1 MGKRMVLLMAVALAA
16 AMIIPAVVFAAPLI
30 NPGLT
35 NDYGQHF
42 AGQDSCLGCHTSNYG
57 NTVHGRFTKAGLVP
71 APPAS
76 WTVFQSLGGGPSYNI
91 LGNTWLT
98 LGTSADAGADE
109 GGSPSEILI
118 WKGATEVSA
127 PFSMPWNL
135 VEGLSADPAT
145 GEYKIPAEGLSDGP
159 YGCYQCH
166 NLGPTK
172 PGTGFLTASKSWSR
186 PVGTTAADFATN
198 PAVSQPGM
206 SIQCESCHG
215 TGVAAD
221 ASAGGHFNTGTKL
234 SAGNP
239 NAAFNIEV
247 LGNSQVCGA
256 CHASYTNTGPLGIF
270 GYTADKR
277 LADFVNVSGTPAG
290 RAPYTKIP
298 TEAEFLASP
307 LAYSMFPNGD
317 NATGH
322 HFYYNEWQASAHSW
336 RGALTTDSA
345 DASAYQQLGTSHYSN
360 SFDPTLSSGCYKCHT
375 GEGYLTSKNAT
386 VAKYMPSPAASNV
399 GLMGQECITCH
410 TGHPAGTDPANA
422 GVMRAPDPAGVRSN
436 TGRTTANASICEDC
450 HNWQYE
456 TQGLATPGSAG
467 FNYAPVANLTGHT
480 PSHPQRETLHGRSM
494 VEIAPASEFM
504 PNAKCE
510 DCHMPVTNSE
520 DNRFA
525 HGMKP
530 MLPGDAQAWNAA
542 ANAASVAAGKAPVYE
557 GKDSCTKCHPGL
569 TADQLQAKVNDGQ
582 GGGWQNVA
590 KDEAAKVATAI
601 TAAQTASEFSMT
613 DSSKPGY
620 VLVGRATW
628 NYMVWQQDSSG
639 SVHNPPYVMAGLQ
652 KAEQLAM
659 SVGGKFAFFGGSASI
674 LPGGTG
680 FVSGKVVNGDGSGA
694 AGAMIKLST
703 GVTTTADAQGGFT
716 FIVTQDVAT
725 SYTATWQRSS
735 VASTYLTSAKITV
748 AQAKFSSKTTIKAS
762 KTRIKLHKSVK
773 ISGKVTSH
781 GKISGSVIIKY
792 RKGTSGAWRSA
803 KKISTT
809 GSYAKSFRPGRKGSW
824 YYKASYSGTSTVAS
838 SSTRTVKV
846 KVK

>member
-1 MGKRMVLLMAVALAA
+1 MEEPMGKRMVLFMAAAVAA
-16 AMIIPAVVFAAPLI
+16 AMIIPAVVFAAPLV

-42 AGQDSCLGCHTSNYG
+42 AGQDSCLGCHASNYS

-71 APPAS
+71 SPVP
-76 WTVFQSLGGGPSYNI
+76 TTLTDFQSQPGSGGTSYSI

-98 LGTSADAGADE
+98 LGASADAGADE
-109 GGSPSEILI
+109 GGSPSEVLV
-118 WKGATEVSA
+118 WKGAATGA
-127 PFSMPWNL
+127 MPWNL
-135 VEGLSADPAT
+135 VEGLSGDPVT
-145 GEYKIPAEGLSDGP
+145 GAYTIPAAGMSDAP

-172 PGTGFLTASKSWSR
+172 PGTGFLTASKGWSR
-186 PVGTTAADFATN
+186 PVGKTAADFATD
-198 PAVSQPGM
+198 PAVSYSGM

-221 ASAGGHFNTGTKL
+221 VNAGGHFNTGTKL

-239 NAAFNIEV
+239 DASFNIEV

-270 GYTADKR
+270 GYTPDKR
-277 LADFVNVSGTPAG
+277 LADFVDVSGAPAG

-298 TEAEFLASP
+298 TEAEFMASP

-336 RGALTTDSA
+336 RGALTKTSA
-345 DASAYQQLGTSHYSN
+345 DASAYQKLGTSDYSN
-360 SFDPTLSSGCYKCHT
+360 AFDPTLAGGCYKCHT
-375 GEGYLTSKNAT
+375 GEGYLTSKNAS

-399 GLMGQECITCH
+399 GFMGQECITCH

-422 GVMRAPDPAGVRSN
+422 GVMRVPDPAGVRSN

-456 TQGLATPGSAG
+456 TQGLGTPGSPG
-467 FNYAPVANLTGHT
+467 FNYAPVADLAAHAS

-494 VEIAPASEFM
+494 VEIPQASEFM
-504 PNAKCE
+504 PNVKCQ

-530 MLPGDAQAWNAA
+530 MLPGDAQVWNAA
-542 ANAASVAAGKAPVYE
+542 ANAASIAAGNGAVYN
-557 GKDSCTKCHPGL
+557 GKDSCTKCHPGM

-582 GGGWQNVA
+582 GGGWQNDA
-590 KDEAAKVATAI
+590 KTEAAKVAAAI

-620 VLVGRATW
+620 ILVGRATW
-628 NYMVWQQDSSG
+628 NYEVYQNDTSG
-639 SVHNPPYVMAGLQ
+639 SVHNPPYVMAGLV
-652 KAEQLAM
+652 KAEQLAK
-659 SVGGKFAFFGGSASI
+659 SVGGRFAFFGGSASI
-674 LPGGTG
+674 VPGGMG

-694 AGAMIKLST
+694 AGASIKLST
-703 GVTTTADAQGGFT
+703 GVTTTADSLGGFT
-716 FIVTQDVAT
+716 FIVTQGAAT
-725 SYTATWQRSS
+725 NYTATWQRSS
-735 VASTYLTSAKITV
+735 VASTDLTSATISV
-748 AQAKFSSKTTIKAS
+748 ALV
-762 KTRIKLHKSVK
+762 RSVDA
-773 ISGKVTSH
+773 TLE
-781 GKISGSVIIKY
+781 
-792 RKGTSGAWRSA
+792 
-803 KKISTT
+803 
-809 GSYAKSFRPGRKGSW
+809 
-824 YYKASYSGTSTVAS
+824 
-838 SSTRTVKV
+838 
-846 KVK
+846 

>member
-1 MGKRMVLLMAVALAA
+1 MGKRIVLIIVGALAA
-16 AMIIPAVVFAAPLI
+16 AMIIPALAFAAPP
-30 NPGLT
+30 PGLT

-42 AGQDSCLGCHTSNYG
+42 AGQDVCVDCHGSNYSS
-57 NTVHGRFTKAGLVP
+57 TVHGRFTKAGLVP

-76 WTVFQSLGGGPSYNI
+76 WTAFQSLGGGPSYNI

-98 LGTSADAGADE
+98 LGASADAGADE
-109 GGSPSEILI
+109 AGSPSEILI
-118 WKGATEVSA
+118 WKGPVATGA
-127 PFSMPWNL
+127 MPWNL

-145 GEYKIPAEGLSDGP
+145 GEYKIPAEPLSDGP

-172 PGTGFLTASKSWSR
+172 PGTGFLTASKGWSR
-186 PVGTTAADFATN
+186 PAGKTAADFATD

-239 NAAFNIEV
+239 NTTFNIEV

-256 CHASYTNTGPLGIF
+256 CHASYTQTDPQGNPTLGIF
-270 GYTADKR
+270 GYTPDKR
-277 LADFVNVSGTPAG
+277 LADVVNVSGTPAG

-336 RGALTTDSA
+336 RGALTKDSA
-345 DASAYQQLGTSHYSN
+345 DASAYQQLGTSHYAN

-456 TQGLATPGSAG
+456 TQGLTTPGSAS
-467 FNYAPVANLTGHT
+467 FNYAPVADLAGHAS

-494 VEIAPASEFM
+494 VEIAQASEFM

-542 ANAASVAAGKAPVYE
+542 ANAASVAAGNGAVYE

-569 TADQLQAKVNDGQ
+569 TADQLQTRVDD
-582 GGGWQNVA
+582 WQA
-590 KDEAAKVATAI
+590 ATKDEAAKVATAI

-613 DSSKPGY
+613 DSSRPGY

-628 NYMVWQQDSSG
+628 NYEVYQNDSSG
-639 SVHNPPYVMAGLQ
+639 GVHNPEYVVAGLK
-652 KAEQLAM
+652 KAEQLAK

-674 LPGGTG
+674 VPGGTG
-680 FVSGKVVNGDGSGA
+680 FVSGMVVNGDGSGA
-694 AGAMIKLST
+694 ANAMIKLST
-703 GVTTTADAQGGFT
+703 GATTMADAQGGFT
-716 FIVTQDVAT
+716 FIVTQVAAT

-735 VASTYLTSAKITV
+735 VASTDLTSAPIKI
-748 AQAKFSSKTTIKAS
+748 AAAKLASKTTIVRSAKSIAFG
-762 KTRIKLHKSVK
+762 KSVR
-773 ISGKVTSH
+773 ISGKVTPAATA
-781 GKISGSVIIKY
+781 SVTIKY
-792 RKGTSGAWRSA
+792 RRGTSGAWKSA
-803 KKISTT
+803 KATLTS
-809 GSYAKSFRPGRKGSW
+809 GSYAKSFSGLSRGTWSFKTLYAGT
-824 YYKASYSGTSTVAS
+824 ASVAS
-838 SSTRTVKV
+838 STSATVNVTVK
-846 KVK
+846 